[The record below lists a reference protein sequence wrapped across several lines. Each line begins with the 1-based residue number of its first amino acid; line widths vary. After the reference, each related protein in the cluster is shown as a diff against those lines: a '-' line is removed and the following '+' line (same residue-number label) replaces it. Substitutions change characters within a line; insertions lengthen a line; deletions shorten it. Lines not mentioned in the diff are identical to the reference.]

1 MKQFETLLESE
12 LLNDET
18 KSALA
23 EAIESFK
30 AEAITEAKKE
40 LEVDYAKKLLAE
52 KETLAKNLYA
62 LINEAVSEEI
72 SELKEDIKYYKELEP
87 KYAGKLEEFKK
98 EYAQKLSEGFDALV
112 EKTVKGEITELRE
125 DLNEAKKNNFGMKLF
140 EAFRTTFEKLG
151 ISEDMQS
158 LQESVEALKQEVT
171 AKDSAIADLERGK
184 VMEGLLSNL
193 NGGKREVMKTILE
206 NVETAKLNERYEE
219 VIDSVLSE
227 STESKSDNDTDSSQ
241 LNESEENADADSDD
255 KGLDWYR
262 QLIK

>member
-1 MKQFETLLESE
+1 MNQFETLLESE
-12 LLNDET
+12 LLNSET
-18 KSALA
+18 KAALT

-52 KETLAKNLYA
+52 KEALAKNLYA

-87 KYAGKLEEFKK
+87 KYAAKLEEFKK
-98 EYAQKLSEGFDALV
+98 EYAAKLSEGFDALV
-112 EKTVKGEITELRE
+112 ESTVKAEITELRE

-140 EAFRTTFEKLG
+140 EAFKTTIEKLG
-151 ISEDMQS
+151 IGEDMKS
-158 LQESVEALKQEVT
+158 LQESLDALKQEVT
-171 AKDSAIADLERGK
+171 AKDATIAELERGK
-184 VMEGLLSNL
+184 IMESLLSNL

-206 NVETAKLNERYEE
+206 NVATEKLTERYEE
-219 VIDSVLSE
+219 VIDSVLTE
-227 STESKSDNDTDSSQ
+227 SKESKSDDPDSTQ
-241 LNESEENADADSDD
+241 LTESEEGAAPASSGKD
-255 KGLDWYR
+255 LDWYR